1 VIKLY
6 GHEISGNSY
15 KVRLML
21 SLLDLQYQWVKVDL
35 LQGEHK
41 SAAYL
46 AINSFGQVPTLI
58 DKETI
63 ITDAQAILVY
73 LAAHYGD
80 GDWLPSEPLN
90 LSRVVRWLSITAGE
104 LRQGLEDARLYHLF
118 GAGTNINIDYL
129 R

>member
-1 VIKLY
+1 MIKLY

-21 SLLDLQYQWVKVDL
+21 SLLDLEYQWIKVDL
-35 LQGEHK
+35 LKGEHK

-73 LAAHYGD
+73 LAARYGD